1 MTGIDRLRQTREGR
15 RLIVFL
21 LILAAILGY
30 LNWQWSDFVRNAA
43 VSRRERP
50 PAGATLV
57 NAPAAGVSGPQ
68 RDFYVEARLE
78 RDRSRSEEKQLLQEV
93 LADQKST
100 PEARAEAQRRL
111 MEAVRRAAKESEAE
125 SLIRAKGFA
134 DAVVF
139 LHDDGAVVVVRAA
152 ALRPGDAARIADA
165 ASAATG
171 VPFAAVRI
179 TPYAR

>member
-1 MTGIDRLRQTREGR
+1 MTAIDSLRKSREGR

-57 NAPAAGVSGPQ
+57 NAPAPGVSGAR
-68 RDFYVEARLE
+68 RDFYIEARLE

-111 MEAVRRAAKESEAE
+111 MEVVRRAAREAEAE

-139 LHDDGAVVVVRAA
+139 VHDEGAVVVVRAA

-171 VPFAAVRI
+171 VPFSAVRI